1 MRLPTGRA
9 ESSFFCCTP
18 VESTCFLGTILSRDL
33 KWGLNIDALKKA
45 QKRMYFLRQLRK
57 FKLSRTMMVQFYT
70 AIIESIYTLSITI
83 WFSAATVRD
92 HPS

>member
-1 MRLPTGRA
+1 M
-9 ESSFFCCTP
+9 
-18 VESTCFLGTILSRDL
+18 
-33 KWGLNIDALKKA
+33 
-45 QKRMYFLRQLRK
+45 RQLRK